1 MSHARAETETV
12 RQKSDATKP
21 VPSATP
27 TLPTLG
33 WLVCYD
39 VNRTLGGIASM
50 ELLRRSLGAR
60 GWMTDERHALF
71 VAISRLTP
79 GTNILAYCVA
89 LGWQLAHWRG
99 ALVSLAAASIPASI
113 LIAVLS
119 ASLTRI
125 DQLPI
130 VRAVIAIALIV
141 ATLLVLATA
150 WNLLRPYVKGGN
162 AIRTGIIAAIV
173 IVLALMNVT
182 PVRILLVAAVLGVV
196 MTSPPAPVAEVDS

>member
-1 MSHARAETETV
+1 MTEAEAARPKPE
-12 RQKSDATKP
+12 ATGP
-21 VPSATP
+21 MRIETP
-27 TLPTLG
+27 TLQTLG
-33 WLVCYD
+33 WLVFYD
-39 VNRTLGGIASM
+39 VNRTLGGLASM

-60 GWMTDERHALF
+60 GWMTDEGHALF
-71 VAISRLTP
+71 VAVSRLTP

-119 ASLTRI
+119 ATLTRI
-125 DQLPI
+125 DQLPV
-130 VRAVIAIALIV
+130 VRAIIAIALIV

-150 WNLLRPYVKGGN
+150 WNLLRPYIKGGN

-182 PVRILLVAAVLGVV
+182 PVRILLVAAVFGVV
-196 MTSPPAPVAEVDS
+196 MTSPAAPVAEADS

>member
-1 MSHARAETETV
+1 MRST
-12 RQKSDATKP
+12 
-21 VPSATP
+21 TP
-27 TLPTLG
+27 TLQTLG

-60 GWMTDERHALF
+60 GWMTDEGHALF

-79 GTNILAYCVA
+79 GTNILANSVA
-89 LGWQLAHWRG
+89 LGRQLAHWRG

-130 VRAVIAIALIV
+130 VRAIIAIALIV

-150 WNLLRPYVKGGN
+150 WNLLRPYIKGGN

-173 IVLALMNVT
+173 IVLALIDVT
-182 PVRILLVAAVLGVV
+182 PVRILLVAAVFGVF
-196 MTSPPAPVAEVDS
+196 TSRPAAVAEVDP

>member
-1 MSHARAETETV
+1 MTEAEAARPKPETTGPMRIE
-12 RQKSDATKP
+12 
-21 VPSATP
+21 TP
-27 TLPTLG
+27 TLQTLG
-33 WLVCYD
+33 WLVFYD
-39 VNRTLGGIASM
+39 VNRTLGGLASM

-60 GWMTDERHALF
+60 GWMTDEGHALF
-71 VAISRLTP
+71 VAVSRLTP

-119 ASLTRI
+119 ATLTRI
-125 DQLPI
+125 DQLPV
-130 VRAVIAIALIV
+130 VRAIIAIALIV

-150 WNLLRPYVKGGN
+150 WNLLRPYIKGGN

-182 PVRILLVAAVLGVV
+182 PVRILLVAAVFGVV
-196 MTSPPAPVAEVDS
+196 MTSPAAPVAEVDS

>member
-1 MSHARAETETV
+1 MPETEAARPTPGTH
-12 RQKSDATKP
+12 K
-21 VPSATP
+21 P
-27 TLPTLG
+27 TLRTLG

-60 GWMTDERHALF
+60 GWMTDEGHALF

-130 VRAVIAIALIV
+130 VRAIIAIALIV

-150 WNLLRPYVKGGN
+150 WNLLRPYIKGGN

-173 IVLALMNVT
+173 IVLALINVT
-182 PVRILLVAAVLGVV
+182 PVRILLVAAVFGVI
-196 MTSPPAPVAEVDS
+196 TSRPAAVAEVDS

>member
-1 MSHARAETETV
+1 MQEAETT
-12 RQKSDATKP
+12 AKP
-21 VPSATP
+21 DI
-27 TLPTLG
+27 TLRTLG
-33 WLVCYD
+33 WQVFYD

-60 GWMTDERHALF
+60 GWMTDAGHALF

-99 ALVSLAAASIPASI
+99 ALVALAAASIPAS
-113 LIAVLS
+113 LFIALLS

-125 DQLPI
+125 DQLPV
-130 VRAVIAIALIV
+130 VRAIIAIALIV
-141 ATLLVLATA
+141 ATLLVFATA
-150 WNLLRPYVKGGN
+150 WNLLRPYIRGGN

-173 IVLALMNVT
+173 IVLALLNVT
-182 PVRILLVAAVLGVV
+182 PVRILLVAAAFGVV
-196 MTSPPAPVAEVDS
+196 MNPPAAVAEVDS

>member
-1 MSHARAETETV
+1 MTEAEAARP
-12 RQKSDATKP
+12 KP
-21 VPSATP
+21 EMIGPMRSETP
-27 TLPTLG
+27 TLQTLG
-33 WLVCYD
+33 WLVFYD
-39 VNRTLGGIASM
+39 VNRTLGGLASM

-60 GWMTDERHALF
+60 GWMTDEGHALF
-71 VAISRLTP
+71 VAVSRLTP

-125 DQLPI
+125 DQRPV
-130 VRAVIAIALIV
+130 VRAIIAIALIV

-150 WNLLRPYVKGGN
+150 WNLLRPSLKGGN

-182 PVRILLVAAVLGVV
+182 PVRILLVAAVCGVV
-196 MTSPPAPVAEVDS
+196 MSSPAAPVAEVDS

>member
-1 MSHARAETETV
+1 MTEAEAPRPKPE
-12 RQKSDATKP
+12 ATGP
-21 VPSATP
+21 MRIETP
-27 TLPTLG
+27 TLQTLG
-33 WLVCYD
+33 WLVFYD
-39 VNRTLGGIASM
+39 VNRTLGGLASM

-60 GWMTDERHALF
+60 GCISEEVHALF
-71 VAISRLTP
+71 VAVSRLTP

-113 LIAVLS
+113 LIAELS
-119 ASLTRI
+119 ATLTRI
-125 DQLPI
+125 DQLPV
-130 VRAVIAIALIV
+130 VRAIIAIALIF

-150 WNLLRPYVKGGN
+150 WNLLRPYIKGGN

-182 PVRILLVAAVLGVV
+182 PVRILLVAAVFGVV
-196 MTSPPAPVAEVDS
+196 MTSPAPPVAEADS